1 MKGRDTMDENS
12 KYLDLFFEETDEHLQ
27 SLNEQVL
34 ELENNPEDSSIVDV
48 MFRSAHTI
56 KGMAATM
63 GYDTMAKLTHKMEN
77 VFDLLKQKI
86 IPADATSIA
95 LIFDCLDTLSD
106 LVEDLR
112 EGNEAERDIK
122 NLIQR
127 LDNVASGDSS
137 TAQGKV
143 IMEQETSSSLN
154 LALENVED
162 SDLMII
168 EAAKEDGY
176 NAYVLAIRIDED
188 SSMKNARV
196 YLVMSKLE
204 QHGDVLYSE
213 PGTEVLENDDF
224 GNVFKLI
231 YVSKLDEETVFNLAL
246 DNSEIEEVLIQ
257 TVQQAE
263 VLIVKEPETTLSKPE
278 PQENQV
284 EQTAITTLEGAA
296 EPVQVEK
303 TTKAKGQSHA
313 MNQSIRVDI
322 GKLDSFMNLVSE
334 LVIYRTRLEDLS
346 DQMQVSEMKEPLDH
360 VARISSELQDLVLKI
375 RMQPVSTVM
384 TRFPRMIR
392 DLANDL
398 GKEFDLVIEG
408 EDTELDRTV
417 VSELSE
423 PLVHLLRNSADHG
436 VEMPAD
442 RVKLGKDPK
451 GTIKITAYQEGN
463 RVVLTLSDDGKGVNP
478 TIIKE
483 SAERKGI
490 STEGMSDKEI
500 QQLIFHPGFSTAKEV
515 TSISGR
521 GVGMDAVKQKITELG
536 GTVELESVVNQ
547 GTVFKINLPLTLSI
561 IQSLLVKV
569 GQDSFAIP
577 LGIIK
582 TIVKVTEENI
592 VRVHNR
598 EVYKY
603 EGLAVPVVRL
613 NQSLGIEPIEETNL
627 HLVLVKQG
635 DSYNAL
641 VVDDLVRQQEIVI
654 KKLGQELSMLK
665 KYLGATIL
673 GDGSIILIL
682 DVTAICN
689 ERIGEYS
696 EV

>member
-112 EGNEAERDIK
+112 EENDAERDIT
-122 NLIQR
+122 NLVQR
-127 LDNVASGDSS
+127 LDHVSSGESALVEAV
-137 TAQGKV
+137 TV
-143 IMEQETSSSLN
+143 EQETGSLLN
-154 LALENVED
+154 LSLEKVED

-213 PGTEVLENDDF
+213 PGTEALENDDF
-224 GNVFKLI
+224 GTIFKLI
-231 YVSKLDEETVFNLAL
+231 YVSKLDEETVLNLAL
-246 DNSEIEEVLIQ
+246 DNSEIAEVLIQ
-257 TVQQAE
+257 TIQQADDLLVQQAE
-263 VLIVKEPETTLSKPE
+263 KSQTE
-278 PQENQV
+278 PQARQV
-284 EQTAITTLEGAA
+284 EEQEIVELVEATQATAKAPG
-296 EPVQVEK
+296 
-303 TTKAKGQSHA
+303 KAKAQNHA

-346 DQMQVSEMKEPLDH
+346 DQLLVSEMKEPLEH
-360 VARISSELQDLVLKI
+360 VARISSELQELVLKI

-392 DLANDL
+392 DLGNDL
-398 GKEFDLVIEG
+398 GKEFNLVIEG

-436 VEMPAD
+436 VEMPEE
-442 RVKLGKDPK
+442 RLRLGKNPK
-451 GTIKITAYQEGN
+451 GLIKITAYQEGN
-463 RVVLTLSDDGKGVNP
+463 RVVLTLTDDGKGVNP
-478 TIIKE
+478 VVIKA

-500 QQLIFHPGFSTAKEV
+500 QQLIFHPGFSTAQEV

-536 GTVELESVVNQ
+536 GTVELESIVGK

-569 GQDSFAIP
+569 GQATFAIP

-582 TIVKVTEENI
+582 TIVKVKEEDI
-592 VRVHNR
+592 IRVHNR

-613 NQSLGIEPIEETNL
+613 HKALDVAVTEESNL

-635 DSYNAL
+635 DNYNAL
-641 VVDDLVRQQEIVI
+641 AVDDLVRQQEIVI
-654 KKLGQELSMLK
+654 KKLGQELNMLK
-665 KYLGATIL
+665 NYLGATIL
-673 GDGSIILIL
+673 GDGSIVLIL
-682 DVTAICN
+682 DASAICN
-689 ERIGEYS
+689 ESIGEYS
-696 EV
+696 EI

>member
-112 EGNEAERDIK
+112 EENDAERDIT
-122 NLIQR
+122 NLVQR
-127 LDNVASGDSS
+127 LDHVSSGESALVEAA
-137 TAQGKV
+137 TV
-143 IMEQETSSSLN
+143 EPETGSLLN
-154 LALENVED
+154 LSLEKVED

-213 PGTEVLENDDF
+213 PGTEALENDDF
-224 GNVFKLI
+224 GTIFKLI
-231 YVSKLDEETVFNLAL
+231 YVSKLDEETVLNLAL
-246 DNSEIEEVLIQ
+246 DNSEIAEVLIQ
-257 TVQQAE
+257 TIQQADDLLVQQAE
-263 VLIVKEPETTLSKPE
+263 KSQTE
-278 PQENQV
+278 PQEKLV
-284 EQTAITTLEGAA
+284 EEQEIVELVEATQATAKAPG
-296 EPVQVEK
+296 
-303 TTKAKGQSHA
+303 KAKAQNHA

-346 DQMQVSEMKEPLDH
+346 DQLLVSEMKEPLEH
-360 VARISSELQDLVLKI
+360 VARISSELQELVLKI

-392 DLANDL
+392 DLGNDL
-398 GKEFDLVIEG
+398 GKEFNLVIEG

-436 VEMPAD
+436 VEMPEE
-442 RVKLGKDPK
+442 RVRLGKNPK
-451 GTIKITAYQEGN
+451 GLIKITAYQEGN
-463 RVVLTLSDDGKGVNP
+463 RVVLTLTDDGKGVNP
-478 TIIKE
+478 VVIKA

-500 QQLIFHPGFSTAKEV
+500 QQLIFHPGFSTAQEV

-536 GTVELESVVNQ
+536 GTVELESIVGK

-569 GQDSFAIP
+569 GQATFAIP

-582 TIVKVTEENI
+582 TIVKVKEEDI
-592 VRVHNR
+592 IRVHNR

-613 NQSLGIEPIEETNL
+613 HKALDMAATEESNL

-635 DSYNAL
+635 DNYNAL
-641 VVDDLVRQQEIVI
+641 AVDDLVRQQEIVI
-654 KKLGQELSMLK
+654 KKLGQELNMLK
-665 KYLGATIL
+665 NYLGATIL
-673 GDGSIILIL
+673 GDGSIVLIL
-682 DVTAICN
+682 DASAICN

-696 EV
+696 EI

>member
-1 MKGRDTMDENS
+1 MDENS

-112 EGNEAERDIK
+112 EENDAERDIT
-122 NLIQR
+122 NLVQR
-127 LDNVASGDSS
+127 LDHVSSGKSALVEAV
-137 TAQGKV
+137 TV
-143 IMEQETSSSLN
+143 EQETGSLLN
-154 LALENVED
+154 LSLEKVED

-213 PGTEVLENDDF
+213 PGTEALENDDF
-224 GNVFKLI
+224 GTIFKLI
-231 YVSKLDEETVFNLAL
+231 YVSKLDEETVLNLAL
-246 DNSEIEEVLIQ
+246 DNSEITEVLIQ
-257 TVQQAE
+257 TIQQPDDLLVQQAE
-263 VLIVKEPETTLSKPE
+263 KSQTE
-278 PQENQV
+278 PQAKQV
-284 EQTAITTLEGAA
+284 EATQATAKAPG
-296 EPVQVEK
+296 
-303 TTKAKGQSHA
+303 KAKAQNHA

-346 DQMQVSEMKEPLDH
+346 DQLLVSEMKEPLEH
-360 VARISSELQDLVLKI
+360 VARISSELQELVLKI

-392 DLANDL
+392 DLGNDL
-398 GKEFDLVIEG
+398 GKEFNLVIEG

-436 VEMPAD
+436 VEMPEE
-442 RVKLGKDPK
+442 RLRLGKNPK
-451 GTIKITAYQEGN
+451 GLIKITAYQEGN
-463 RVVLTLSDDGKGVNP
+463 RVVLTLTDDGKGVNP
-478 TIIKE
+478 VVIKA

-500 QQLIFHPGFSTAKEV
+500 QQLIFHPGFSTAQEV

-536 GTVELESVVNQ
+536 GTVELESIVGK

-569 GQDSFAIP
+569 GQATFAIP

-582 TIVKVTEENI
+582 TIVKVKEEDI
-592 VRVHNR
+592 IRVHNR

-613 NQSLGIEPIEETNL
+613 HKALDVAVTEESNL

-635 DSYNAL
+635 DNYNAL
-641 VVDDLVRQQEIVI
+641 AVDDLVRQQEIVI
-654 KKLGQELSMLK
+654 KKLGQELNMLK
-665 KYLGATIL
+665 NYLGATIL
-673 GDGSIILIL
+673 GDGSIVLIL
-682 DVTAICN
+682 DASAICN
-689 ERIGEYS
+689 ESIGEYS
-696 EV
+696 EI

>member
-1 MKGRDTMDENS
+1 MDENS

-86 IPADATSIA
+86 IAADTISIA

-112 EGNEAERDIK
+112 EGNDAERDIS
-122 NLIQR
+122 NLAKR
-127 LDNVASGDSS
+127 LDQVSSGESAIEDASEL
-137 TAQGKV
+137 
-143 IMEQETSSSLN
+143 EQETGSSLN
-154 LALENVED
+154 LALKKVED

-168 EAAKEDGY
+168 DAAKEDGY
-176 NAYVLAIRIDED
+176 NAYVLAIQIDEE

-224 GNVFKLI
+224 GNIFKLI
-231 YVSKLDEETVFNLAL
+231 YVSQLDEETVHNLAL
-246 DNSEIEEVLIQ
+246 DNSEIEKVLIQ
-257 TVQQAE
+257 TIQQADD
-263 VLIVKEPETTLSKPE
+263 LMVKMAETFQPEEKPVEEQKIEMVTE
-278 PQENQV
+278 PQ
-284 EQTAITTLEGAA
+284 AA
-296 EPVQVEK
+296 
-303 TTKAKGQSHA
+303 TKVPSKGKAQNHA

-334 LVIYRTRLEDLS
+334 LVIYRTRLEDLTE
-346 DQMQVSEMKEPLDH
+346 QLLVSEMKEPLDH
-360 VARISSELQDLVLKI
+360 VARISSELQELVLKI

-392 DLANDL
+392 DLGNDL
-398 GKEFDLVIEG
+398 GKEFNLVIEG

-490 STEGMSDKEI
+490 STESMSDKEI

-536 GTVELESVVNQ
+536 GTVELESVVNK
-547 GTVFKINLPLTLSI
+547 GTTFKINLPLTLSI
-561 IQSLLVKV
+561 IQSLLVTV
-569 GQDSFAIP
+569 GQDTFAIP

-582 TIVKVTEENI
+582 TIVKVTEEDI
-592 VRVHNR
+592 IRVHNR

-603 EGLAVPVVRL
+603 EGLAVPVIRL
-613 NQSLGIEPIEETNL
+613 NQALSMETNEESNL
-627 HLVLVKQG
+627 HLVLVKHG
-635 DSYNAL
+635 ESYKAL
-641 VVDDLVRQQEIVI
+641 AVDDLVRQQEIVI
-654 KKLGQELSMLK
+654 KKLGQELKMLK
-665 KYLGATIL
+665 NYLGATIL

-682 DVTAICN
+682 DVSAICS

>member
-112 EGNEAERDIK
+112 EENDAERDIT
-122 NLIQR
+122 NLVQR
-127 LDNVASGDSS
+127 LDHVSSGKSALVEAV
-137 TAQGKV
+137 TV
-143 IMEQETSSSLN
+143 EQETGSLLN
-154 LALENVED
+154 LSLEKVED

-213 PGTEVLENDDF
+213 PGTEALENDDF
-224 GNVFKLI
+224 GTIFKLI
-231 YVSKLDEETVFNLAL
+231 YVSKLDEETVLNLAL
-246 DNSEIEEVLIQ
+246 DNSEITEVLIQ
-257 TVQQAE
+257 TIQQPDDLLVQQAE
-263 VLIVKEPETTLSKPE
+263 KSQTE
-278 PQENQV
+278 PQAKQV
-284 EQTAITTLEGAA
+284 EATQATAKAPG
-296 EPVQVEK
+296 
-303 TTKAKGQSHA
+303 KAKAQNHA

-346 DQMQVSEMKEPLDH
+346 DQLLVSEMKEPLEH
-360 VARISSELQDLVLKI
+360 VARISSELQELVLKI

-392 DLANDL
+392 DLGNDL
-398 GKEFDLVIEG
+398 GKEFNLVIEG

-436 VEMPAD
+436 VEMPEE
-442 RVKLGKDPK
+442 RLRLGKNPK
-451 GTIKITAYQEGN
+451 GLIKITAYQEGN
-463 RVVLTLSDDGKGVNP
+463 RVVLTLTDDGKGVNP
-478 TIIKE
+478 VVIKA

-500 QQLIFHPGFSTAKEV
+500 QQLIFHPGFSTAQEV

-536 GTVELESVVNQ
+536 GTVELESIVGK

-569 GQDSFAIP
+569 GQATFAIP

-582 TIVKVTEENI
+582 TIVKVKEEDI
-592 VRVHNR
+592 IRVHNR

-613 NQSLGIEPIEETNL
+613 HKALDVAVTEESNL

-635 DSYNAL
+635 DNYNAL
-641 VVDDLVRQQEIVI
+641 AVDDLVRQQEIVI
-654 KKLGQELSMLK
+654 KKLGQELNMLK
-665 KYLGATIL
+665 NYLGATIL
-673 GDGSIILIL
+673 GDGSIVLIL
-682 DVTAICN
+682 DASAICN
-689 ERIGEYS
+689 ESIGEYS
-696 EV
+696 EI

>member
-1 MKGRDTMDENS
+1 MDENS

-86 IPADATSIA
+86 IAADTVSIA

-112 EGNEAERDIK
+112 EGNDAERDISS
-122 NLIQR
+122 LVQR
-127 LDNVASGDSS
+127 LDHVSSGESQAVGA
-137 TAQGKV
+137 TV
-143 IMEQETSSSLN
+143 TEQETGSLLN
-154 LALENVED
+154 LALEKVED

-176 NAYVLAIRIDED
+176 NAYVLAIQIDED

-224 GNVFKLI
+224 GNIFKLI
-231 YVSKLDEETVFNLAL
+231 YVSQLDEETVHNLAL

-257 TVQQAE
+257 TIQQSDDLMVKSAETVQ
-263 VLIVKEPETTLSKPE
+263 PEKKPVEEQKLESVVE
-278 PQENQV
+278 PQS
-284 EQTAITTLEGAA
+284 
-296 EPVQVEK
+296 
-303 TTKAKGQSHA
+303 TTKAPTKGKAQNHA

-346 DQMQVSEMKEPLDH
+346 DQLQVSEMKEPLDH
-360 VARISSELQDLVLKI
+360 VARISSELQELVLKI

-392 DLANDL
+392 DLGNDL
-398 GKEFDLVIEG
+398 GKEFNLVIEG

-436 VEMPAD
+436 VEMPED
-442 RVKLGKDPK
+442 RVKIGKDPK

-490 STEGMSDKEI
+490 STEGMSDKDI

-547 GTVFKINLPLTLSI
+547 GTTFKINLPLTLSI
-561 IQSLLVKV
+561 IQSLLVTV
-569 GQDSFAIP
+569 GQDTFAIP

-582 TIVKVTEENI
+582 TIVKVTEEDI
-592 VRVHNR
+592 IRVHNR

-603 EGLAVPVVRL
+603 EGLAVPVIRL
-613 NQSLGIEPIEETNL
+613 NQALNMETNEESNL
-627 HLVLVKQG
+627 HLVLVKHG
-635 DSYNAL
+635 ESYKAL
-641 VVDDLVRQQEIVI
+641 AVDDLVRQQEIVI
-654 KKLGQELSMLK
+654 KKLGQELKMLK
-665 KYLGATIL
+665 NYLGATIL

-682 DVTAICN
+682 DVSAICN

>member
-112 EGNEAERDIK
+112 EENDAERDIT
-122 NLIQR
+122 NLVQR
-127 LDNVASGDSS
+127 LDHVSSGESALVEAV
-137 TAQGKV
+137 TV
-143 IMEQETSSSLN
+143 EQETGSLLN
-154 LALENVED
+154 LSLEKVED

-213 PGTEVLENDDF
+213 PGTEALENDDF
-224 GNVFKLI
+224 GTIFKLI
-231 YVSKLDEETVFNLAL
+231 YVSKLDEETVLNLAL
-246 DNSEIEEVLIQ
+246 DNSEIVEVLIQ
-257 TVQQAE
+257 TIQQPDDLLVQQAE
-263 VLIVKEPETTLSKPE
+263 KSQTE
-278 PQENQV
+278 PQAKQV
-284 EQTAITTLEGAA
+284 GEQEIAALVEATQATAKAPG
-296 EPVQVEK
+296 
-303 TTKAKGQSHA
+303 KAKAQNHA

-346 DQMQVSEMKEPLDH
+346 DQLLVSEMKEPLEH
-360 VARISSELQDLVLKI
+360 VARISSELQELVLKI

-392 DLANDL
+392 DLGNDL
-398 GKEFDLVIEG
+398 GKEFNLVIEG

-436 VEMPAD
+436 VEMPEE
-442 RVKLGKDPK
+442 RVRLGKNPK
-451 GTIKITAYQEGN
+451 GLIKITAYQEGN
-463 RVVLTLSDDGKGVNP
+463 RVVLTLTDDGKGVNP
-478 TIIKE
+478 VVIKA

-500 QQLIFHPGFSTAKEV
+500 QQLIFHPGFSTAQEV

-536 GTVELESVVNQ
+536 GTVELESIVGK

-569 GQDSFAIP
+569 GQATFAIP

-582 TIVKVTEENI
+582 TIVKVKEEDI
-592 VRVHNR
+592 IRVHNR

-613 NQSLGIEPIEETNL
+613 HKALDIAATEESNL

-635 DSYNAL
+635 DNYNAL
-641 VVDDLVRQQEIVI
+641 AVDDLVRQQEIVI
-654 KKLGQELSMLK
+654 KKLGQELNMLK
-665 KYLGATIL
+665 NYLGATIL
-673 GDGSIILIL
+673 GDGSIVLIL
-682 DVTAICN
+682 DASAICN
-689 ERIGEYS
+689 ESIGEYS
-696 EV
+696 EI

>member
-112 EGNEAERDIK
+112 EENDAERDIT
-122 NLIQR
+122 NLVQR
-127 LDNVASGDSS
+127 LDHVSSGESALVEAV
-137 TAQGKV
+137 TV
-143 IMEQETSSSLN
+143 EQETGSLLN
-154 LALENVED
+154 LSLEKVED

-176 NAYVLAIRIDED
+176 NSYVLAIRIDED

-213 PGTEVLENDDF
+213 PGTEALENDDF
-224 GNVFKLI
+224 GTIFKLI
-231 YVSKLDEETVFNLAL
+231 YVSKLDEETVLNLAL
-246 DNSEIEEVLIQ
+246 DNSEIAEVLIQ
-257 TVQQAE
+257 TIQQADDLLVQQAE
-263 VLIVKEPETTLSKPE
+263 KSQTE
-278 PQENQV
+278 PQAKLV
-284 EQTAITTLEGAA
+284 EEQELVEATQATAKAPG
-296 EPVQVEK
+296 
-303 TTKAKGQSHA
+303 KAKAQNHA

-346 DQMQVSEMKEPLDH
+346 DQLLVSEMKEPLEH
-360 VARISSELQDLVLKI
+360 VARISSELQELVLKI

-392 DLANDL
+392 DLGNDL
-398 GKEFDLVIEG
+398 GKEFNLVIEG

-436 VEMPAD
+436 VEMPEE
-442 RVKLGKDPK
+442 RLRLGKNPK
-451 GTIKITAYQEGN
+451 GLIKITAYQEGN
-463 RVVLTLSDDGKGVNP
+463 RVVLTLTDDGKGVNP
-478 TIIKE
+478 VVIKA

-500 QQLIFHPGFSTAKEV
+500 QQLIFHPGFSTAQEV

-536 GTVELESVVNQ
+536 GTVELESIVGK

-569 GQDSFAIP
+569 GQATFAIP

-582 TIVKVTEENI
+582 TIVKVKEEDI
-592 VRVHNR
+592 IRVHNR

-613 NQSLGIEPIEETNL
+613 HKALDIAATEESNL

-635 DSYNAL
+635 DNYNAL
-641 VVDDLVRQQEIVI
+641 AVDDLVRQQEIVI
-654 KKLGQELSMLK
+654 KKLGQELNMLK
-665 KYLGATIL
+665 NYLGATIL
-673 GDGSIILIL
+673 GDGSIVLIL
-682 DVTAICN
+682 DASAICN
-689 ERIGEYS
+689 ESIGEYS
-696 EV
+696 EI

>member
-112 EGNEAERDIK
+112 EENDAERDIT
-122 NLIQR
+122 NLVQR
-127 LDNVASGDSS
+127 LDHVSSGESALVEAV
-137 TAQGKV
+137 TV
-143 IMEQETSSSLN
+143 EQETGSLLN
-154 LALENVED
+154 LSLEKVED

-213 PGTEVLENDDF
+213 PGTEALENDDF
-224 GNVFKLI
+224 GTIFKLI
-231 YVSKLDEETVFNLAL
+231 YVSKLDEETVLNLAL
-246 DNSEIEEVLIQ
+246 DNSEIAEVLIQ
-257 TVQQAE
+257 TIQQADDLLVQQAE
-263 VLIVKEPETTLSKPE
+263 KSQTE
-278 PQENQV
+278 PQAKLV
-284 EQTAITTLEGAA
+284 EEQEIVELVEATQATAKAPG
-296 EPVQVEK
+296 
-303 TTKAKGQSHA
+303 KAKAQNHA

-346 DQMQVSEMKEPLDH
+346 DQLLVSEMKEPLEH
-360 VARISSELQDLVLKI
+360 VARISSELQELVLKI

-392 DLANDL
+392 DLGNDL
-398 GKEFDLVIEG
+398 GKEFNLVIEG

-436 VEMPAD
+436 VEMPEE
-442 RVKLGKDPK
+442 RLRLGKNPK
-451 GTIKITAYQEGN
+451 GLIKITAYQEGN
-463 RVVLTLSDDGKGVNP
+463 RVVLTLTDDGKGVNP
-478 TIIKE
+478 VVIKA

-500 QQLIFHPGFSTAKEV
+500 QQLIFHPGFSTAQEV

-536 GTVELESVVNQ
+536 GTVELESIVGK

-569 GQDSFAIP
+569 GQATFAIP

-582 TIVKVTEENI
+582 TIVKVKEEDI
-592 VRVHNR
+592 IRVHNR

-613 NQSLGIEPIEETNL
+613 HKALDMAVTEESNL

-635 DSYNAL
+635 DNYNAL
-641 VVDDLVRQQEIVI
+641 AVDDLVRQQEIVI
-654 KKLGQELSMLK
+654 KKLGQELNMLK
-665 KYLGATIL
+665 NYLGATIL
-673 GDGSIILIL
+673 GDGSIVLIL
-682 DVTAICN
+682 DASGICN
-689 ERIGEYS
+689 ESIGEYS
-696 EV
+696 EI

>member
-137 TAQGKV
+137 TAQGTV

-224 GNVFKLI
+224 GSVFKLI

-263 VLIVKEPETTLSKPE
+263 DLIVKEPETTPSE
-278 PQENQV
+278 AQENQV
-284 EQTAITTLEGAA
+284 EQPAMVPVEGAA

-398 GKEFDLVIEG
+398 GKEFELVIEG

-582 TIVKVTEENI
+582 TIVKVTEEDI
-592 VRVHNR
+592 IRIHNR

-641 VVDDLVRQQEIVI
+641 AVDDLVRQQEIVI

>member
-1 MKGRDTMDENS
+1 MDENS

-112 EGNEAERDIK
+112 AGNDAERNISTLAK
-122 NLIQR
+122 R
-127 LDNVASGDSS
+127 LDQVSSGES
-137 TAQGKV
+137 TVDDATAT
-143 IMEQETSSSLN
+143 EQESGSLLN
-154 LALENVED
+154 LALEKVED

-176 NAYVLAIRIDED
+176 NAYVLAISIDED

-213 PGTEVLENDDF
+213 PGTDVLENDDF
-224 GNVFKLI
+224 GTIFKLI
-231 YVSKLDEETVFNLAL
+231 YVSKLDEETVLNLAL
-246 DNSEIEEVLIQ
+246 DNSEINEVMIQ
-257 TVQQAE
+257 TINQADDLLVKSSAE
-263 VLIVKEPETTLSKPE
+263 VQPE
-278 PQENQV
+278 PQEKQNEEQKTEATV
-284 EQTAITTLEGAA
+284 ELVHSAT
-296 EPVQVEK
+296 K
-303 TTKAKGQSHA
+303 TPSKAKAQNQA

-346 DQMQVSEMKEPLDH
+346 GQLLVSEMKEPLEH
-360 VARISSELQDLVLKI
+360 VARISSELQELVLKI

-392 DLANDL
+392 DLGNDL
-398 GKEFDLVIEG
+398 GKEFNLVIEG

-436 VEMPAD
+436 IEMPED

-451 GTIKITAYQEGN
+451 GLIKITAYQEGN
-463 RVVLTLSDDGKGVNP
+463 RVVLTLTDDGKGVNP
-478 TIIKE
+478 TVIKK

-500 QQLIFHPGFSTAKEV
+500 QQLIFHPGFSTAQEV

-536 GTVELESVVNQ
+536 GTVELESVVNK
-547 GTVFKINLPLTLSI
+547 GTVFRINLPLTLSI

-569 GQDSFAIP
+569 GQDAFAIP

-582 TIVKVTEENI
+582 TIVKVTEEDI
-592 VRVHNR
+592 IRVHNR

-613 NQSLGIEPIEETNL
+613 NKALGMEATEESNL

-635 DSYNAL
+635 DNYNAL
-641 VVDDLVRQQEIVI
+641 AVDDLIRQQEIVI
-654 KKLGQELSMLK
+654 KKLGQEINMLK
-665 KYLGATIL
+665 NYLGATIL

-689 ERIGEYS
+689 ERIGEFS

>member
-112 EGNEAERDIK
+112 EENDAERDIT
-122 NLIQR
+122 NLVQR
-127 LDNVASGDSS
+127 LDHVSSGESALVEAA
-137 TAQGKV
+137 TV
-143 IMEQETSSSLN
+143 EPETGSLLN
-154 LALENVED
+154 LSLEKVED

-213 PGTEVLENDDF
+213 PGTEALENDDF
-224 GNVFKLI
+224 GTIFKLI
-231 YVSKLDEETVFNLAL
+231 YVSKLDEETVLNLAL
-246 DNSEIEEVLIQ
+246 DNSEIAEVLIQ
-257 TVQQAE
+257 TIQQADDLMVQQE
-263 VLIVKEPETTLSKPE
+263 EKSQTE
-278 PQENQV
+278 PQAKQV
-284 EQTAITTLEGAA
+284 EEQEIAAQVGATQATAKAPG
-296 EPVQVEK
+296 
-303 TTKAKGQSHA
+303 KAKVQNHA

-346 DQMQVSEMKEPLDH
+346 DQLLVSEMKEPLEH
-360 VARISSELQDLVLKI
+360 VARISSELQELVLKI

-392 DLANDL
+392 DLGNDL
-398 GKEFDLVIEG
+398 GKEFNLVIEG

-436 VEMPAD
+436 VEMPEE
-442 RVKLGKDPK
+442 RVRLGKNPK
-451 GTIKITAYQEGN
+451 GLIKITAYQEGN
-463 RVVLTLSDDGKGVNP
+463 RVVLTLTDDGKGVNP
-478 TIIKE
+478 VVIKA

-500 QQLIFHPGFSTAKEV
+500 QQLIFHPGFSTAQEV

-536 GTVELESVVNQ
+536 GTVELESIVGK

-569 GQDSFAIP
+569 GQATFAIP

-582 TIVKVTEENI
+582 TIVKVKEEDI
-592 VRVHNR
+592 IRVHNR

-613 NQSLGIEPIEETNL
+613 HKALDMAATEESNL

-635 DSYNAL
+635 DNYNAL
-641 VVDDLVRQQEIVI
+641 AVDDLVRQQEIVI
-654 KKLGQELSMLK
+654 KKLGQELNMLK
-665 KYLGATIL
+665 NYLGATIL
-673 GDGSIILIL
+673 GDGSIVLIL
-682 DVTAICN
+682 DASAICN

-696 EV
+696 EI

>member
-1 MKGRDTMDENS
+1 MDENS

-34 ELENNPEDSSIVDV
+34 ELENHPEDSSIVDV

-137 TAQGKV
+137 TAQGTV

-224 GNVFKLI
+224 GSVFKLI

-263 VLIVKEPETTLSKPE
+263 DLIVKEPETTPSE

-284 EQTAITTLEGAA
+284 EQTAITTVEGAA
-296 EPVQVEK
+296 KPAQVEK

-398 GKEFDLVIEG
+398 GKEFELVIEG

-582 TIVKVTEENI
+582 TIVKVTEEDI
-592 VRVHNR
+592 IRIHNR

>member
-1 MKGRDTMDENS
+1 MDENS

-112 EGNEAERDIK
+112 AGNDAERDIT
-122 NLIQR
+122 NLAKR
-127 LDNVASGDSS
+127 LDQVSSGES
-137 TAQGKV
+137 TVDEATAT
-143 IMEQETSSSLN
+143 EQESGSLLN
-154 LALENVED
+154 LALEKVED

-176 NAYVLAIRIDED
+176 NAYVLAISIDED

-213 PGTEVLENDDF
+213 PGTDVLENDDF
-224 GNVFKLI
+224 GTIFKLI
-231 YVSKLDEETVFNLAL
+231 YVSKLDEETVHNLAL
-246 DNSEIEEVLIQ
+246 DNSEINEVMIQ
-257 TVQQAE
+257 TINQADDLLVKSAAE
-263 VLIVKEPETTLSKPE
+263 VQPE
-278 PQENQV
+278 PQEKQIE
-284 EQTAITTLEGAA
+284 EQ
-296 EPVQVEK
+296 K
-303 TTKAKGQSHA
+303 TDATMELVHSATKTPGKAKAQNQA

-346 DQMQVSEMKEPLDH
+346 GQLLVSEMKEPLEH
-360 VARISSELQDLVLKI
+360 VARISSELQELVLKI

-392 DLANDL
+392 DLGNDL
-398 GKEFDLVIEG
+398 GKEFNLVIEG

-436 VEMPAD
+436 IEMPED

-451 GTIKITAYQEGN
+451 GLIKITAYQEGN
-463 RVVLTLSDDGKGVNP
+463 RVVLTLTDDGKGVNP
-478 TIIKE
+478 AVIKK
-483 SAERKGI
+483 SAERKDI

-500 QQLIFHPGFSTAKEV
+500 QQLIFHPGFSTAQEV

-536 GTVELESVVNQ
+536 GTVELESVVNK
-547 GTVFKINLPLTLSI
+547 GTVFRINLPLTLSI

-569 GQDSFAIP
+569 GQDAFAIP

-582 TIVKVTEENI
+582 TIVKVTEEDI
-592 VRVHNR
+592 IRVHNR

-613 NQSLGIEPIEETNL
+613 NKALGMEATEESNL

-635 DSYNAL
+635 DNYNAL
-641 VVDDLVRQQEIVI
+641 AVDDLIRQQEIVI
-654 KKLGQELSMLK
+654 KKLGQEINMLK
-665 KYLGATIL
+665 NYLGATIL

-689 ERIGEYS
+689 ERIGEFI

>member
-34 ELENNPEDSSIVDV
+34 ELENNPADSSIVDV

-77 VFDLLKQKI
+77 VFDLLKKKI
-86 IPADATSIA
+86 IIADATSIA
-95 LIFDCLDTLSD
+95 LVFDCLDTLSD

-112 EGNEAERDIK
+112 AGNDAERDIT
-122 NLIQR
+122 NLIQH
-127 LDNVASGDSS
+127 LDHVSSGESTIEVSVIEPVTDSL
-137 TAQGKV
+137 
-143 IMEQETSSSLN
+143 LN
-154 LALENVED
+154 LSLEKVED

-176 NAYVLAIRIDED
+176 NAYVLAIGIDED

-224 GNVFKLI
+224 GNIFKLI
-231 YVSKLDEETVFNLAL
+231 YVSKLDEETVLNLAL

-257 TVQQAE
+257 TIHQADDLLIKEAGKVQPEQFEKLEEQKTAA
-263 VLIVKEPETTLSKPE
+263 IVETS
-278 PQENQV
+278 
-284 EQTAITTLEGAA
+284 QT
-296 EPVQVEK
+296 P
-303 TTKAKGQSHA
+303 TKAASKAKAQNHA

-346 DQMQVSEMKEPLDH
+346 DQLLVSEMKEPLEH
-360 VARISSELQDLVLKI
+360 VARISSELQELVLKI

-392 DLANDL
+392 DLGNEL
-398 GKEFDLVIEG
+398 GKEFNLVIEG

-436 VEMPAD
+436 VEMPEE
-442 RVKLGKDPK
+442 RVRLGKDPK
-451 GTIKITAYQEGN
+451 GLIKITAYQEGN
-463 RVVLTLSDDGKGVNP
+463 RVVLTLTDDGKGVDP
-478 TIIKE
+478 AVIKE
-483 SAERKGI
+483 SAERKGV

-500 QQLIFHPGFSTAKEV
+500 QQLIFHPGFSTVKEV
-515 TSISGR
+515 TNISGR

-536 GTVELESVVNQ
+536 GTVELESVVNK
-547 GTVFKINLPLTLSI
+547 GTVFRINLPLTLSI

-569 GQDSFAIP
+569 GQDAFAIP

-582 TIVKVTEENI
+582 TIVKVTEQDI
-592 VRVHNR
+592 IRVHNR

-613 NQSLGIEPIEETNL
+613 NKTLGMEATEESNL

-641 VVDDLVRQQEIVI
+641 AVDDLIRQQEIVV
-654 KKLGQELSMLK
+654 KKLGQELNMLK
-665 KYLGATIL
+665 NYLGATIL

-682 DVTAICN
+682 DVSAICN
-689 ERIGEYS
+689 ERVGEYS

>member
-86 IPADATSIA
+86 IAADTVSIA

-112 EGNEAERDIK
+112 EGNDAERDISS
-122 NLIQR
+122 LVQR
-127 LDNVASGDSS
+127 LDHVSSGESQAVGA
-137 TAQGKV
+137 TV
-143 IMEQETSSSLN
+143 TEQETGSLLN
-154 LALENVED
+154 LALEKVED

-176 NAYVLAIRIDED
+176 NAYVLAIQIDED

-224 GNVFKLI
+224 GNIFKLI
-231 YVSKLDEETVFNLAL
+231 YVSQLDEETVHNLAL

-257 TVQQAE
+257 TIQQSDDLMVKSAETVQ
-263 VLIVKEPETTLSKPE
+263 PEKKPVEEQKLESVVE
-278 PQENQV
+278 PQS
-284 EQTAITTLEGAA
+284 
-296 EPVQVEK
+296 
-303 TTKAKGQSHA
+303 TTKAPTKGKAQNHA

-346 DQMQVSEMKEPLDH
+346 DQLQVSEMKEPLDH
-360 VARISSELQDLVLKI
+360 VARISSELQELVLKI

-392 DLANDL
+392 DLGNDL
-398 GKEFDLVIEG
+398 GKEFNLVIEG

-436 VEMPAD
+436 VEMPED
-442 RVKLGKDPK
+442 RVKIGKDPK

-490 STEGMSDKEI
+490 STEGMSDKDI

-547 GTVFKINLPLTLSI
+547 GTTFKINLPLTLSI
-561 IQSLLVKV
+561 IQSLLVTV
-569 GQDSFAIP
+569 GQDTFAIP

-582 TIVKVTEENI
+582 TIVKVTEEDI
-592 VRVHNR
+592 IRVHNR

-603 EGLAVPVVRL
+603 EGLAVPVIRL
-613 NQSLGIEPIEETNL
+613 NQALNMETNEESNL
-627 HLVLVKQG
+627 HLVLVKHG
-635 DSYNAL
+635 ESYKAL
-641 VVDDLVRQQEIVI
+641 AVDDLVRQQEIVI
-654 KKLGQELSMLK
+654 KKLGQELKMLK
-665 KYLGATIL
+665 NYLGATIL

-682 DVTAICN
+682 DVSAICN

>member
-34 ELENNPEDSSIVDV
+34 ELENHPEDSSIVDV

-137 TAQGKV
+137 TAQGTV

-224 GNVFKLI
+224 GSVFKLI

-263 VLIVKEPETTLSKPE
+263 DLIVKEPETTPSE

-284 EQTAITTLEGAA
+284 EQTAITTVEGAA
-296 EPVQVEK
+296 KPAQVEK

-398 GKEFDLVIEG
+398 GKEFELVIEG

-582 TIVKVTEENI
+582 TIVKVTEEDI
-592 VRVHNR
+592 IRIHNR

>member
-86 IPADATSIA
+86 IAADTISIA

-112 EGNEAERDIK
+112 EGNDAERDIS
-122 NLIQR
+122 NLAKR
-127 LDNVASGDSS
+127 LDQVSSGESAIEEASEL
-137 TAQGKV
+137 
-143 IMEQETSSSLN
+143 EQETGSSLN
-154 LALENVED
+154 LALEKVED

-176 NAYVLAIRIDED
+176 NAYVLAIQIDED

-224 GNVFKLI
+224 GNIFKLI
-231 YVSKLDEETVFNLAL
+231 YVSQLDEETVHNLAL

-257 TVQQAE
+257 TIQQADD
-263 VLIVKEPETTLSKPE
+263 LMVKAAETVHVTETPIENQKVESVVE
-278 PQENQV
+278 PQ
-284 EQTAITTLEGAA
+284 A
-296 EPVQVEK
+296 
-303 TTKAKGQSHA
+303 TTKAPTKGKAQNHA

-346 DQMQVSEMKEPLDH
+346 DQLQVSEMKEPLDH
-360 VARISSELQDLVLKI
+360 VARISSELQELVLKI

-392 DLANDL
+392 DLGNDL
-398 GKEFDLVIEG
+398 GKEFNLVIEG

-436 VEMPAD
+436 VEMPED
-442 RVKLGKDPK
+442 RVKLGKDSK

-547 GTVFKINLPLTLSI
+547 GTTFKINLPLTLSI
-561 IQSLLVKV
+561 IQSLLVTV
-569 GQDSFAIP
+569 GQDIFAIP

-582 TIVKVTEENI
+582 TIVKVTEEDI
-592 VRVHNR
+592 IRVHNR

-603 EGLAVPVVRL
+603 EGLAVPVIRL
-613 NQSLGIEPIEETNL
+613 NQALSMETNEESNL
-627 HLVLVKQG
+627 HLVLVKHG
-635 DSYNAL
+635 ESYKAL
-641 VVDDLVRQQEIVI
+641 AVDDLVRQQEIVI
-654 KKLGQELSMLK
+654 KKLGQELKMLK
-665 KYLGATIL
+665 NYLGATIL

-682 DVTAICN
+682 DVSAICN

>member
-137 TAQGKV
+137 TAQETV
-143 IMEQETSSSLN
+143 INEQETSSSLN

-224 GNVFKLI
+224 GSVFKLI

-263 VLIVKEPETTLSKPE
+263 DLIVKEPETTLSKPE

-284 EQTAITTLEGAA
+284 EQTAITTVEGAA

-398 GKEFDLVIEG
+398 GKEFELVIEG

-582 TIVKVTEENI
+582 TIVKVTEEDI
-592 VRVHNR
+592 IRIHNR

>member
-127 LDNVASGDSS
+127 LDNVASGESPS
-137 TAQGKV
+137 AQGTV
-143 IMEQETSSSLN
+143 INEQETSSSLN

-224 GNVFKLI
+224 GSVFKLI

-263 VLIVKEPETTLSKPE
+263 DLIVKEPETTLSKPE

-284 EQTAITTLEGAA
+284 EQTAITTVEGAA

-536 GTVELESVVNQ
+536 GTVELESIVGK

-569 GQDSFAIP
+569 GQATFAIP

-582 TIVKVTEENI
+582 TIVKVKEEDI
-592 VRVHNR
+592 IRVHNR

-613 NQSLGIEPIEETNL
+613 HKALDMAATEESNL

-635 DSYNAL
+635 DNYNAL
-641 VVDDLVRQQEIVI
+641 AVDDLVRQQEIVI
-654 KKLGQELSMLK
+654 KKLGQELNMLK
-665 KYLGATIL
+665 NYLGATIL
-673 GDGSIILIL
+673 GDGSIVLIL
-682 DVTAICN
+682 DASAICN

-696 EV
+696 EI

>member
-112 EGNEAERDIK
+112 EENDAERDIT
-122 NLIQR
+122 NLVQR
-127 LDNVASGDSS
+127 LDHVSSGESALVEAV
-137 TAQGKV
+137 TV
-143 IMEQETSSSLN
+143 EQETGSLLN
-154 LALENVED
+154 LSLEKVED

-213 PGTEVLENDDF
+213 PGTEALENDDF
-224 GNVFKLI
+224 GTIFKLI
-231 YVSKLDEETVFNLAL
+231 YVSKLDEETVLNLAL
-246 DNSEIEEVLIQ
+246 DNSEIAEVLIQ
-257 TVQQAE
+257 TIQQADDLLVQQAE
-263 VLIVKEPETTLSKPE
+263 KSQTE
-278 PQENQV
+278 PQAKLV
-284 EQTAITTLEGAA
+284 EEQEIVELVEATQATAKAPG
-296 EPVQVEK
+296 
-303 TTKAKGQSHA
+303 KAKAQNHA

-346 DQMQVSEMKEPLDH
+346 DQLLVSEMKEPLEH
-360 VARISSELQDLVLKI
+360 VARISSELQELVLKI

-392 DLANDL
+392 DLGNDL
-398 GKEFDLVIEG
+398 GKEFNLVIEG

-436 VEMPAD
+436 VEMPEE
-442 RVKLGKDPK
+442 RLRLGKNPK
-451 GTIKITAYQEGN
+451 GLIKITAYQEGN
-463 RVVLTLSDDGKGVNP
+463 RVVLTLTDDGKGINP
-478 TIIKE
+478 VVIKA

-500 QQLIFHPGFSTAKEV
+500 QQLIFHPGFSTAQEV

-536 GTVELESVVNQ
+536 GTVELESIVGK

-569 GQDSFAIP
+569 GQATFAIP

-582 TIVKVTEENI
+582 TIVKVKEEDI
-592 VRVHNR
+592 IRVHNR

-613 NQSLGIEPIEETNL
+613 HKALDMAVTEESNL

-635 DSYNAL
+635 DNYNAL
-641 VVDDLVRQQEIVI
+641 AVDDLVRQQEIVI
-654 KKLGQELSMLK
+654 KKLGQELNMLK
-665 KYLGATIL
+665 NYLGATIL
-673 GDGSIILIL
+673 GDGSIVLIL
-682 DVTAICN
+682 DASAICN
-689 ERIGEYS
+689 ESIGEYS
-696 EV
+696 EI

>member
-77 VFDLLKQKI
+77 VFDLLKQKMI
-86 IPADATSIA
+86 AADAVSIA
-95 LIFDCLDTLSD
+95 LIFDCLDALSD

-112 EGNEAERDIK
+112 EGNDAERDIVS
-122 NLIQR
+122 LVQR
-127 LDNVASGDSS
+127 LDHVSSGESQAIG
-137 TAQGKV
+137 TPV
-143 IMEQETSSSLN
+143 TEQETGSVLN
-154 LALENVED
+154 LALEKVEE

-176 NAYVLAIRIDED
+176 HAYVLAIRIDED

-204 QHGDVLYSE
+204 QHGDVLYAE
-213 PGTEVLENDDF
+213 PGTEVLENEDF
-224 GNVFKLI
+224 GTVFKLI
-231 YVSKLDEETVFNLAL
+231 YVSQLDEETVYNLAL

-257 TVQQAE
+257 TIQQADD
-263 VLIVKEPETTLSKPE
+263 LMVKATETVQPEEKPIEEQKSEPVAE
-278 PQENQV
+278 PQ
-284 EQTAITTLEGAA
+284 A
-296 EPVQVEK
+296 P
-303 TTKAKGQSHA
+303 TKGKAQNHA

-346 DQMQVSEMKEPLDH
+346 DQLQVSEMKEPLNH
-360 VARISSELQDLVLKI
+360 VARISSELQELVLKI

-392 DLANDL
+392 DLGTDL
-398 GKEFDLVIEG
+398 GKEFNLVIEG

-436 VEMPAD
+436 VEMPED

-490 STEGMSDKEI
+490 STEGMSDKDI

-521 GVGMDAVKQKITELG
+521 GVGMDAVKQKITKLG

-547 GTVFKINLPLTLSI
+547 GTTFKINLPLTLSI
-561 IQSLLVKV
+561 IQSLLVTV
-569 GQDSFAIP
+569 GQDTFAIP

-582 TIVKVTEENI
+582 TIVKVTEEEI

-603 EGLAVPVVRL
+603 EGLAVPVIRL
-613 NQSLGIEPIEETNL
+613 TQALSMEPNEESNL
-627 HLVLVKQG
+627 HLVLVKHG
-635 DSYNAL
+635 DNYKAL
-641 VVDDLVRQQEIVI
+641 AVDDLVRQQEIVI
-654 KKLGQELSMLK
+654 KKLGQELKMLK
-665 KYLGATIL
+665 NYLGATIL

-682 DVTAICN
+682 DVSAICS

>member
-86 IPADATSIA
+86 IAADTISIA

-112 EGNEAERDIK
+112 EGNDAVRDIS
-122 NLIQR
+122 NLAKR
-127 LDNVASGDSS
+127 LDQVSSGESAIEEVS
-137 TAQGKV
+137 G
-143 IMEQETSSSLN
+143 MEQETGSLLN
-154 LALENVED
+154 LALEKVED

-224 GNVFKLI
+224 GNIFKLI
-231 YVSKLDEETVFNLAL
+231 YVSQLDEKTVHNLAL

-257 TVQQAE
+257 TIQQADD
-263 VLIVKEPETTLSKPE
+263 LMVK
-278 PQENQV
+278 
-284 EQTAITTLEGAA
+284 AA
-296 EPVQVEK
+296 ETVQPEENPVEEQKIEPITESQT
-303 TTKAKGQSHA
+303 TTKAPTKGKTQNHA

-346 DQMQVSEMKEPLDH
+346 DQLQVSEMKEPLDH

-442 RVKLGKDPK
+442 RVKLGKDLK

-582 TIVKVTEENI
+582 TIVKVTEEDI
-592 VRVHNR
+592 IRIHNR

-627 HLVLVKQG
+627 HVVLVKQG

>member
-86 IPADATSIA
+86 IAADTVSIA

-112 EGNEAERDIK
+112 EGNDAERDISS
-122 NLIQR
+122 LVQR
-127 LDNVASGDSS
+127 LDHVSSGESS
-137 TAQGKV
+137 VVVTPV
-143 IMEQETSSSLN
+143 TEQETGSLLN
-154 LALENVED
+154 LALEKVED

-176 NAYVLAIRIDED
+176 NAYVLAIQIDED

-224 GNVFKLI
+224 GNIFKLI
-231 YVSKLDEETVFNLAL
+231 YVSQLDEETVHNLAL

-257 TVQQAE
+257 TIQQADD
-263 VLIVKEPETTLSKPE
+263 LMVKAAETVQPEEKPVEEQKIEMVTE
-278 PQENQV
+278 PQS
-284 EQTAITTLEGAA
+284 
-296 EPVQVEK
+296 
-303 TTKAKGQSHA
+303 TTKAPTKGKAQNHA

-346 DQMQVSEMKEPLDH
+346 DQLQVSEMKEPLDH
-360 VARISSELQDLVLKI
+360 VARISSELQELVLKI

-392 DLANDL
+392 DLGNDL
-398 GKEFDLVIEG
+398 GKEFNLVIEG

-436 VEMPAD
+436 VEMPED
-442 RVKLGKDPK
+442 RVKIGKDPK

-490 STEGMSDKEI
+490 STEGMSDKDI

-536 GTVELESVVNQ
+536 GTVELESVVNK
-547 GTVFKINLPLTLSI
+547 GTTFKINLPLTLSI
-561 IQSLLVKV
+561 IQSLLVTV
-569 GQDSFAIP
+569 GQDTFAIP

-582 TIVKVTEENI
+582 TIVKVSEEDI
-592 VRVHNR
+592 VHVHNR

-603 EGLAVPVVRL
+603 EGLAVPVIRL
-613 NQSLGIEPIEETNL
+613 NQALSMETNEESNL
-627 HLVLVKQG
+627 HLVLVKHG
-635 DSYNAL
+635 ESYKAL
-641 VVDDLVRQQEIVI
+641 AVDDLVRQQEIVI
-654 KKLGQELSMLK
+654 KKLGQE
-665 KYLGATIL
+665 
-673 GDGSIILIL
+673 
-682 DVTAICN
+682 
-689 ERIGEYS
+689 IGRACVGKECP
-696 EV
+696 V

>member
-137 TAQGKV
+137 TAQETV

-213 PGTEVLENDDF
+213 PSTEVLENEDF
-224 GNVFKLI
+224 GSVFKLI

-263 VLIVKEPETTLSKPE
+263 DLIVKEPETTPPE
-278 PQENQV
+278 AQENQM
-284 EQTAITTLEGAA
+284 EQPAMVPVEGAA

-346 DQMQVSEMKEPLDH
+346 DQMQVSEMREPLDH

-582 TIVKVTEENI
+582 TIVKVTEEDI
-592 VRVHNR
+592 IRIHNR

-641 VVDDLVRQQEIVI
+641 SVDDLVRQQEIVI

>member
-137 TAQGKV
+137 TAQETV
-143 IMEQETSSSLN
+143 INEQETSSSLN

-224 GNVFKLI
+224 GSVFKLI

-263 VLIVKEPETTLSKPE
+263 DLIVKEPETTPSE
-278 PQENQV
+278 AQENQV
-284 EQTAITTLEGAA
+284 EQLALVPVEGAA

-346 DQMQVSEMKEPLDH
+346 DQLQVSEMKEPLDH

-582 TIVKVTEENI
+582 TIVKVTEEDI
-592 VRVHNR
+592 IRIHNR

>member
-1 MKGRDTMDENS
+1 MDENS

-127 LDNVASGDSS
+127 LDNVASGESPS
-137 TAQGKV
+137 AQGTV
-143 IMEQETSSSLN
+143 INEQETSSSLN

-224 GNVFKLI
+224 GSVFKLI

-263 VLIVKEPETTLSKPE
+263 DLIVKEPETTLSKPE

-284 EQTAITTLEGAA
+284 EQTAITTVEGAA

-536 GTVELESVVNQ
+536 GTVELESIVGK

-569 GQDSFAIP
+569 GQATFAIP

-582 TIVKVTEENI
+582 TIVKVKEEDI
-592 VRVHNR
+592 IRVHNR

-613 NQSLGIEPIEETNL
+613 HKALDMAATEESNL

-635 DSYNAL
+635 DNYNAL
-641 VVDDLVRQQEIVI
+641 AVDDLVRQQEIVI
-654 KKLGQELSMLK
+654 KKLGQELNMLK
-665 KYLGATIL
+665 NYLGATIL
-673 GDGSIILIL
+673 GDGSIVLIL
-682 DVTAICN
+682 DASAICN

-696 EV
+696 EI

>member
-127 LDNVASGDSS
+127 LDNVASGDGS
-137 TAQGKV
+137 TAQGTV

-224 GNVFKLI
+224 GSVFKLI

-263 VLIVKEPETTLSKPE
+263 DLIVKEPETTPSE
-278 PQENQV
+278 AQENQV
-284 EQTAITTLEGAA
+284 EQPAMITVEGAA
-296 EPVQVEK
+296 ESDQVEK

-569 GQDSFAIP
+569 GQGSFAIP

-582 TIVKVTEENI
+582 TIVKVTEEDI
-592 VRVHNR
+592 IRIHNR

>member
-137 TAQGKV
+137 TAQETV
-143 IMEQETSSSLN
+143 NNEQETSSSLN

-224 GNVFKLI
+224 GSVFKLI
-231 YVSKLDEETVFNLAL
+231 YVSKLDEKTVFNLAL

-263 VLIVKEPETTLSKPE
+263 DLIVKEPETTPSE
-278 PQENQV
+278 AQENQV
-284 EQTAITTLEGAA
+284 EQPAMITVEGAA
-296 EPVQVEK
+296 ESDQVEK

-582 TIVKVTEENI
+582 TIVKVTEEDI
-592 VRVHNR
+592 IRIHNR

-627 HLVLVKQG
+627 HVVLVKQG

>member
-1 MKGRDTMDENS
+1 MDENS

-112 EGNEAERDIK
+112 EENDAERDIT
-122 NLIQR
+122 NLVQR
-127 LDNVASGDSS
+127 LDHVSSGESALVEAV
-137 TAQGKV
+137 TV
-143 IMEQETSSSLN
+143 EQETGSLLN
-154 LALENVED
+154 LSLEKVED

-213 PGTEVLENDDF
+213 PGTEALENDDF
-224 GNVFKLI
+224 GTIFKLI
-231 YVSKLDEETVFNLAL
+231 YVSKLDEETVLNLAL
-246 DNSEIEEVLIQ
+246 DNSEIAEVLIQ
-257 TVQQAE
+257 TIQQADDLLVQQAE
-263 VLIVKEPETTLSKPE
+263 KSQTE
-278 PQENQV
+278 PQAKLV
-284 EQTAITTLEGAA
+284 EEQEIVELVEATQATAKAPG
-296 EPVQVEK
+296 
-303 TTKAKGQSHA
+303 KAKAQNHA

-346 DQMQVSEMKEPLDH
+346 DQLLVSEMKEPLEH
-360 VARISSELQDLVLKI
+360 VARISSELQELVLKI

-392 DLANDL
+392 DLGNDL
-398 GKEFDLVIEG
+398 GKEFNLVIEG

-436 VEMPAD
+436 VEMPEE
-442 RVKLGKDPK
+442 RLRLGKNPK
-451 GTIKITAYQEGN
+451 GLIKITAYQEGN
-463 RVVLTLSDDGKGVNP
+463 RVVLTLTDDGKGVNP
-478 TIIKE
+478 VVIKA

-500 QQLIFHPGFSTAKEV
+500 QQLIFHPGFSTAQEV

-536 GTVELESVVNQ
+536 GTVELESIVGK

-569 GQDSFAIP
+569 GQATFAIP

-582 TIVKVTEENI
+582 TIVKVKEEDI
-592 VRVHNR
+592 IRVHNR

-613 NQSLGIEPIEETNL
+613 HKALDMAVTEESNL

-635 DSYNAL
+635 DNYNAL
-641 VVDDLVRQQEIVI
+641 AVDDLVRQQEIVI
-654 KKLGQELSMLK
+654 KKLGQELNMLK
-665 KYLGATIL
+665 NYLGATIL
-673 GDGSIILIL
+673 GDGSIVLIL
-682 DVTAICN
+682 DASGICN
-689 ERIGEYS
+689 ESIGEYS
-696 EV
+696 EI

>member
-112 EGNEAERDIK
+112 EENDAERDIT
-122 NLIQR
+122 NLVQR
-127 LDNVASGDSS
+127 LDHVSSGESALVEAV
-137 TAQGKV
+137 TV
-143 IMEQETSSSLN
+143 EQETGSLLN
-154 LALENVED
+154 LSLEKVED

-213 PGTEVLENDDF
+213 PGTEALENDDF
-224 GNVFKLI
+224 GTIFKLI
-231 YVSKLDEETVFNLAL
+231 YVSKLDEETVLNLAL
-246 DNSEIEEVLIQ
+246 DNSEIAEVLIQ
-257 TVQQAE
+257 TIQQADDLLVQQAE
-263 VLIVKEPETTLSKPE
+263 KSQTE
-278 PQENQV
+278 PQEKLV
-284 EQTAITTLEGAA
+284 EEQEIVELVEATQATAKAPG
-296 EPVQVEK
+296 
-303 TTKAKGQSHA
+303 KAKAQNHA

-346 DQMQVSEMKEPLDH
+346 DQLLVSEMKETLEH
-360 VARISSELQDLVLKI
+360 VARISSELQELVLKI

-392 DLANDL
+392 DLGNDL
-398 GKEFDLVIEG
+398 GKEFNLVIEG

-436 VEMPAD
+436 VEMPEE
-442 RVKLGKDPK
+442 RVRLGKNPK
-451 GTIKITAYQEGN
+451 GLIKITAYQEGN
-463 RVVLTLSDDGKGVNP
+463 RVVLTLTDDGKGVNP
-478 TIIKE
+478 VVIKA

-500 QQLIFHPGFSTAKEV
+500 QQLIFHPGFSTAQEV

-536 GTVELESVVNQ
+536 GTVELESIVGK

-569 GQDSFAIP
+569 GQATFAIP

-582 TIVKVTEENI
+582 TIVKVKEEDI
-592 VRVHNR
+592 IRVHNR

-613 NQSLGIEPIEETNL
+613 HKALDMAATEESNL

-635 DSYNAL
+635 DNYNAL
-641 VVDDLVRQQEIVI
+641 AVDDLVRQQEIVI
-654 KKLGQELSMLK
+654 KKLGQELNMLK
-665 KYLGATIL
+665 NYLGATIL
-673 GDGSIILIL
+673 GDGSIVLIL
-682 DVTAICN
+682 DASAICN
-689 ERIGEYS
+689 ESIGEYS
-696 EV
+696 EI

>member
-112 EGNEAERDIK
+112 EENDAERDIT
-122 NLIQR
+122 NLVQR
-127 LDNVASGDSS
+127 LDHVSSGESALVEAV
-137 TAQGKV
+137 TV
-143 IMEQETSSSLN
+143 EQETGSLLN
-154 LALENVED
+154 LSLEKVED

-176 NAYVLAIRIDED
+176 NAYVLAIRIDEE

-213 PGTEVLENDDF
+213 PGTEALENDDF
-224 GNVFKLI
+224 GTIFKLI
-231 YVSKLDEETVFNLAL
+231 YVSKLDEETVLNLAL
-246 DNSEIEEVLIQ
+246 DNSEIAEVLIQ
-257 TVQQAE
+257 TIQQADDLLVQQAE
-263 VLIVKEPETTLSKPE
+263 KSQTE
-278 PQENQV
+278 PQEKLV
-284 EQTAITTLEGAA
+284 EEQEIVELVEATQATAKAPG
-296 EPVQVEK
+296 
-303 TTKAKGQSHA
+303 KAKAQNHA

-346 DQMQVSEMKEPLDH
+346 DQLLVSEMKEPLEH
-360 VARISSELQDLVLKI
+360 VARISSELQELVLKI

-392 DLANDL
+392 DLGNDL
-398 GKEFDLVIEG
+398 GKEFNLVIEG

-436 VEMPAD
+436 VEMPEE
-442 RVKLGKDPK
+442 RLRLGKNPK
-451 GTIKITAYQEGN
+451 GLIKITAYQEGN
-463 RVVLTLSDDGKGVNP
+463 RVVLTLTDDGKGVNP
-478 TIIKE
+478 VVIKA

-500 QQLIFHPGFSTAKEV
+500 QQLIFHPGFSTAQEV

-536 GTVELESVVNQ
+536 GTVELESIVGK

-569 GQDSFAIP
+569 GQATFAIP

-582 TIVKVTEENI
+582 TIVKVKEEDI
-592 VRVHNR
+592 IRVHNR

-613 NQSLGIEPIEETNL
+613 HKALDVAVTEESNL

-635 DSYNAL
+635 DNYNAL
-641 VVDDLVRQQEIVI
+641 AVDDLVRQQEIVI
-654 KKLGQELSMLK
+654 KKLGQELNMLK
-665 KYLGATIL
+665 NYLGATIL
-673 GDGSIILIL
+673 GDGSIVLIL
-682 DVTAICN
+682 DASAICN
-689 ERIGEYS
+689 ESIGEYS
-696 EV
+696 EI

>member
-127 LDNVASGDSS
+127 LDNAASGESPS
-137 TAQGKV
+137 TQGTV
-143 IMEQETSSSLN
+143 INEQETSSSLN

-176 NAYVLAIRIDED
+176 NAYVLAIHIDED

-224 GNVFKLI
+224 GSVFKLI

-263 VLIVKEPETTLSKPE
+263 DLIVKEPETTPSKPE

-284 EQTAITTLEGAA
+284 EQTAMATIEGTA
-296 EPVQVEK
+296 EPGQVEK

-582 TIVKVTEENI
+582 TIVKVTEEDI
-592 VRVHNR
+592 IRIHNR

>member
-86 IPADATSIA
+86 IAADTISIA

-112 EGNEAERDIK
+112 EGNDAVRDIS
-122 NLIQR
+122 NLAKR
-127 LDNVASGDSS
+127 LDQVSSGENAIGEASG
-137 TAQGKV
+137 
-143 IMEQETSSSLN
+143 MEEETGSLLN
-154 LALENVED
+154 LALEKVED

-176 NAYVLAIRIDED
+176 NAYVLAIQIDED

-224 GNVFKLI
+224 GNIFKLI
-231 YVSKLDEETVFNLAL
+231 YVSQLDEKTVHNLAL
-246 DNSEIEEVLIQ
+246 DNSEIEEVLIKTIQ
-257 TVQQAE
+257 QADDLMVKAAETVQPEENPVEEQK
-263 VLIVKEPETTLSKPE
+263 IEPITES
-278 PQENQV
+278 
-284 EQTAITTLEGAA
+284 QT
-296 EPVQVEK
+296 
-303 TTKAKGQSHA
+303 TTKAPTKGKPQNHA

-346 DQMQVSEMKEPLDH
+346 DQLQVSEMKEPLDH
-360 VARISSELQDLVLKI
+360 VARISSELQELVLKI

-547 GTVFKINLPLTLSI
+547 GTTFKINLPLTLSI
-561 IQSLLVKV
+561 IQSLLVTV
-569 GQDSFAIP
+569 GQDTFAIP

-582 TIVKVTEENI
+582 TIVKVTEEDI

-603 EGLAVPVVRL
+603 EGLAVPVIRL
-613 NQSLGIEPIEETNL
+613 NQALSMETNEESNL
-627 HLVLVKQG
+627 HLVLVKHG
-635 DSYNAL
+635 ESYKAL
-641 VVDDLVRQQEIVI
+641 AVDDLVRQQEIVI
-654 KKLGQELSMLK
+654 KKLGQELKMLE

-682 DVTAICN
+682 DVSAICN